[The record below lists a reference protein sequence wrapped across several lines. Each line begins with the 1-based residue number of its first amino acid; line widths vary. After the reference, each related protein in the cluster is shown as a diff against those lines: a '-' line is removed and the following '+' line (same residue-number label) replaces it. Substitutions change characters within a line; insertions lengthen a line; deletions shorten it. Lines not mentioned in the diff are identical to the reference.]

1 MKKVLFTSDMVNAN
15 ENVYLSVKYNPY
27 ELYEFHLSGDFMK
40 CICKIIEKF
49 RFEHG
54 NANVIYIPFIPYNN
68 FIAKNTWEKQ
78 MYFNS
83 IIETYGLQIQIMI
96 PDSLKGVMAATK

>member
-15 ENVYLSVKYNPY
+15 ENVYLSVKDNPF

-40 CICKIIEKF
+40 CIRKIIEKF

-68 FIAKNTWEKQ
+68 FIAKNTWKKQ
-78 MYFNS
+78 IYFNS
-83 IIETYGLQIQIMI
+83 IIEKYGLQIQTMV
-96 PDSLKGVMAATK
+96 PDSLKGVMAPTK

>member
-1 MKKVLFTSDMVNAN
+1 MKKVLFTSDMVNVN
-15 ENVYLSVKYNPY
+15 ENVYLSVKDNPY

-68 FIAKNTWEKQ
+68 FIAKNTLKKQ

-83 IIETYGLQIQIMI
+83 IIETYGLQIQTME
-96 PDSLKGVMAATK
+96 PDSLKGVMAPTK